1 MVILSENILCK
12 ISRLVY
18 KRGGLALDRGD
29 GEKLFLGA
37 GLIIP
42 LRIGDLDICSQ
53 ILL

>member
-1 MVILSENILCK
+1 MVILSENILSK
-12 ISRLVY
+12 IGRLVY
-18 KRGGLALDRGD
+18 KKGGLTLESGD
-29 GEKLFLGA
+29 GEKLLLRA